1 MKDGVRKKSGLDMP
15 KTNNISITVIL
26 SLAFSHK
33 FSNTRIQGLSVRPA
47 ASQGRFDLFY
57 VHVSQF

>member
-1 MKDGVRKKSGLDMP
+1 MKDGVSKKSGLDMP
-15 KTNNISITVIL
+15 KIYNISLTGFL

-57 VHVSQF
+57 KGSC